1 VAKKKRRDWRRH
13 WLRREPWESILY
25 LVAWA
30 LPVAAAVAVAV
41 VTALVRLGR

>member
-30 LPVAAAVAVAV
+30 LPVAAAVA
-41 VTALVRLGR
+41 TLLQLVRKFWP